1 MEANLFYLAVIGAI
15 IVYLYRRVTKNNDYF
30 HDKPIPSLAV
40 KPFFGS
46 TGSLMLKRTTYPG
59 FISSIYNKF
68 PNVKVLGLFDTTTP
82 MFVIRDPQLIKQIG
96 VKDFD
101 HFVDHR
107 QMFGRGEET
116 DNSHALFIKTLVAL
130 NGQRWRDMRSAL
142 SPAFTGSK
150 MRQMF
155 QLMEES
161 IQTMMRHLEADLK
174 QKGSMEVEV
183 KDVLSRLA
191 MDVIA
196 SCAFGL
202 KVNCFEDRENE
213 FLRHAKKMVHFGRP
227 LVFLKIMAFRLF
239 PVLSSRFSL
248 DMIDKEQAV
257 YFSDIIKH
265 TVQTRESKGIIRH
278 DMIDLLLQARKGTLK
293 HHQETEVNEGFAT
306 VEESDVGKGQVT
318 KTMTETEMIAQ
329 CLIFLLGGFESVST
343 TGTFLIYELIRNPD
357 IQEKLYQEILETEK
371 FLNGKPLT
379 YDVLQ
384 SMKYMDMVVS
394 ESLRMWPPG
403 PALDRLCVRD
413 YVVDDG
419 EGLRFTIDK
428 GTCVWIPVYG
438 LHYDPK
444 YFPNPERFDP
454 ERFNDANKADINRDV
469 YLPFGIGPRN
479 CIGSRFALMEVKTII
494 YHMLLKFPFQRS
506 ENTQIPLSLKKGLV
520 HLAMEKGMFMQL
532 QTRTRQE

>member
-1 MEANLFYLAVIGAI
+1 MEINLFYLTVLFSIIGY
-15 IVYLYRRVTKNNDYF
+15 VYYRVTKNNGYF

-46 TGSLMLKRTTYPG
+46 SASLLLKKTTFFDYM
-59 FISSIYNKF
+59 SYVYNKF
-68 PNVKVLGLFDTTTP
+68 PNVKVLGVFDTTTP
-82 MFVIRDPQLIKQIG
+82 MFLIRDPQLIKRIG

-107 QMFGRGEET
+107 PTFG
-116 DNSHALFIKTLVAL
+116 NSDESDSPHALFAKSLFAL
-130 NGQRWRDMRSAL
+130 NGQRWRDMRATL

-155 QLMEES
+155 QLMDEC
-161 IQTMMRHLEADLK
+161 IQTMMRHMETNIK

-183 KDVLSRLA
+183 KDILSRLA

-213 FLRHAKKMVHFGRP
+213 FLKHAKKMLLFGR
-227 LVFLKIMAFRLF
+227 LTVLLKIMTFRWF
-239 PVLSSRFSL
+239 PEFASRFGF
-248 DMIDKEQAV
+248 DVIDKEQAV
-257 YFSDIIKH
+257 YFSSIIKD
-265 TVQTRESKGIIRH
+265 TVQTRESKGIVRH
-278 DMIDLLLQARKGTLK
+278 DMIDLLLQAKKGTLK
-293 HHQETEVNEGFAT
+293 HQQETEVHEGFAT
-306 VEESDVGKGQVT
+306 VQESDVGKVQGLT
-318 KTMTETEMIAQ
+318 TMTEPEMIAQ
-329 CLIFLLGGFESVST
+329 CLIFLIGGFDTVST
-343 TGTFLIYELIRNPD
+343 AGTFLIYELMRNPD
-357 IQEKLYQEILETEK
+357 IQEKLYQEIMETEK
-371 FLNGKPLT
+371 SLDGKPLT
-379 YDVLQ
+379 YDALQ

-394 ESLRMWPPG
+394 EALRMWPPA

-428 GTCVWIPVYG
+428 GTCAWIPVYG
-438 LHYDPK
+438 LHFDPQ

-454 ERFNDANKADINRDV
+454 ERFSEANRANINLDV

-479 CIGSRFALMEVKTII
+479 CIGSRFALMEVKAFA
-494 YHMLLKFPFQRS
+494 YHMLRKFSFQRS
-506 ENTQIPLSLKKGLV
+506 EKTQIPLQMKKGFV
-520 HLAMEKGMFMQL
+520 AVAAEGGVFVQL
-532 QTRTRQE
+532 QARS